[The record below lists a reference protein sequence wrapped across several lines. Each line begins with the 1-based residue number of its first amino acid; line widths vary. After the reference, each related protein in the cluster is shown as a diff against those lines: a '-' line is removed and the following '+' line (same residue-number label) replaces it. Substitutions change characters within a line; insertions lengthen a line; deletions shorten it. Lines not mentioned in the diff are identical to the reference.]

1 MLLVSGNQ
9 RFTGKKVM
17 VYYICI
23 PLSFTAITLYT
34 DNDMTLETDL
44 HFLYRVNV
52 TLCRL
57 GSYLPRVMQDQ
68 AIALRVMNGKAAGM

>member
-17 VYYICI
+17 FYYICI
-23 PLSFTAITLYT
+23 PLSFTDITLYT

-44 HFLYRVNV
+44 HFLYMVNV
-52 TLCRL
+52 TLC
-57 GSYLPRVMQDQ
+57 
-68 AIALRVMNGKAAGM
+68 